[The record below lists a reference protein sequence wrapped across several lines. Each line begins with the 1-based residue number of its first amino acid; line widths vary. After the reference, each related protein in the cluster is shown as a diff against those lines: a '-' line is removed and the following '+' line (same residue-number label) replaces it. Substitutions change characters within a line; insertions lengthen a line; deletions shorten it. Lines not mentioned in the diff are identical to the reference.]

1 MSILARFVR
10 WRWGSTP
17 WGYAALVAGWSG
29 LTWVLADWTGSPLRT
44 WVGSTALFVLMFEVG
59 LSYVLSAAWSGHP
72 SLEEEAE
79 KNEKAQRLR
88 KRS

>member
-29 LTWVLADWTGSPLRT
+29 LTWVLADWTGSPLRA
-44 WVGSTALFVLMFEVG
+44 WVASVALFVLLFEVG
-59 LSYVLSAAWSGHP
+59 LSNVLAAAWSGHP
-72 SLEEEAE
+72 TLEEESE
-79 KNEKAQRLR
+79 QLDKAQRLR
-88 KRS
+88 RKS